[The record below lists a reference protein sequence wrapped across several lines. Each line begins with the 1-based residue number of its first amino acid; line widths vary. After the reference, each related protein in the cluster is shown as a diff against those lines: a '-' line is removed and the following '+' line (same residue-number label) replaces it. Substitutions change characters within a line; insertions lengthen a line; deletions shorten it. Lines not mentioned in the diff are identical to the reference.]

1 MKIVLAQQNYHVG
14 NFEEN
19 TRKILEG
26 IRQAKQAGAD
36 LVVFS
41 ELSVCGYPPRDF
53 LEFEDFIGL
62 CYSAIDRIRKEA
74 DTIGVIVGSPAR
86 NPQKKGKDLFN
97 AAWLLYE
104 GEIKGVAHKT
114 CLPNYDVFD
123 EYRYFEPGYEW
134 NVIPFKGKKI
144 ALTICEDIWNLGDNP
159 LYRVCP
165 MDQLMKQGPDL
176 MINISASPFD
186 YDHDEDR
193 KEVVRQNVL
202 KYGLPMFYCNAVG
215 SQTEIVFDGGSVI
228 YDAGGRLLKELKSF
242 EEDFALVELPH
253 PVPPLYEELL
263 PGLSIPVNQEEAEAA
278 EKMHAPARTE
288 GLAQEGVR
296 MKAGAGEGVF
306 DKDMRVSKLNDPD
319 QIIQYLVDERNIRQI
334 HQALILGI
342 RDYFF
347 KMGFSKAILGSSGG
361 IDSAVTLALACE
373 ALGKENVRA
382 VLLPSPYST
391 SHSVTDAEQLSRT
404 LGNPYDIIP
413 IRDVY
418 ESLLGTLETVFKGL
432 PRAAQGGAAIT
443 ERSEGYE
450 RDGARTEAPAKFP
463 SLDVGGKSANLKDS
477 AFPAEIGLAEE
488 NLQSRTRGNI
498 LMALANKFGYI
509 LLNTSNKSELSTGY
523 GTLYGDMAGGL
534 SVLGDVYKGQ
544 VYALARYINRD
555 GGVIPSNILSK
566 APSAEL
572 RPDQKD
578 SDSLPEYDILDKI
591 LYQYIERR
599 QGPKE
604 IIAMGIDEAL
614 VRRVLRLV
622 NTNEY
627 KRNQFCPIIRV
638 SCKAFGVGRRVPI
651 VGKYLS

>member
-1 MKIVLAQQNYHVG
+1 MKIALAQQNYHVG
-14 NFEEN
+14 NFEDN

-41 ELSVCGYPPRDF
+41 ELCICGYPPRDF
-53 LEFEDFIGL
+53 LEFEDFITK
-62 CYSAIDRIRKEA
+62 CYAAIDRIREEA

-86 NPQKKGKDLFN
+86 NPQREGKDLFN

-104 GEIKGVAHKT
+104 KEIKGVAHKT
-114 CLPNYDVFD
+114 CLPNYDIFD
-123 EYRYFEPGYEW
+123 EYRYFEPGFEW

-144 ALTICEDIWNLGDNP
+144 ALTICEDIWNIGDNP

-165 MDQLMKQGPDL
+165 MDQLIRQHPDL

-202 KYGLPMFYCNAVG
+202 KYHLPMYYCAAVG
-215 SQTEIVFDGGSVI
+215 SQTEIVFDGGSLV
-228 YDAGGRLLKELKSF
+228 YDAKGNLVKELNYF
-242 EEDFALVELPH
+242 EEDFAVVPLPH
-253 PVPPLYEELL
+253 PIPPLFEELL
-263 PGLSIPVNQEEAEAA
+263 PGLSIPVNRDEEDLPDSPSHTSGPLAAPIAE
-278 EKMHAPARTE
+278 HPVPLTE
-288 GLAQEGVR
+288 I
-296 MKAGAGEGVF
+296 F

-319 QIIQYLVDERNIRQI
+319 RIVQYLTDERNIAQI
-334 HQALILGI
+334 YRALILGI

-347 KMGFSKAILGSSGG
+347 KMGFTKAILGSSGG

-373 ALGKENVRA
+373 ALGKDNVRA
-382 VLLPSPYST
+382 ILLPSPYS
-391 SHSVTDAEQLSRT
+391 SGHSVSDAEQLSRN

-413 IRDVY
+413 IREVY
-418 ESLLGTLETVFKGL
+418 ESLLHTLQPVFKDL
-432 PRAAQGGAAIT
+432 P
-443 ERSEGYE
+443 
-450 RDGARTEAPAKFP
+450 F
-463 SLDVGGKSANLKDS
+463 
-477 AFPAEIGLAEE
+477 GLAEE

-498 LMALANKFGYI
+498 LMGLANKFGYV

-544 VYALARYINRD
+544 VYALARYINRNSQI
-555 GGVIPSNILSK
+555 IPANILEK

-572 RPDQKD
+572 RPGQKD
-578 SDSLPEYDILDKI
+578 SDSLPDYDILDKI

-604 IIAMGIDEAL
+604 IVAMGIDEAL
-614 VRRVLRLV
+614 VSRVLRLV
-622 NTNEY
+622 NNNEY